1 MRNGGLGRC
10 PLPCCKDGESGKA
23 SDEGDKSDAGE
34 EEGGKSNECHHEGGC
49 QESDE
54 DWWEGKK
61 GQRTEDKS
69 VDAKGPW
76 VTKLVYECEGG
87 EGHEVRESDLHKDK
101 LKNQREEGCI

>member
-1 MRNGGLGRC
+1 MQA
-10 PLPCCKDGESGKA
+10 KKKA
-23 SDEGDKSDAGE
+23 AKAMNVIMKEVAKKAMKI
-34 EEGGKSNECHHEGGC
+34 GGKG
-49 QESDE
+49 
-54 DWWEGKK
+54 K